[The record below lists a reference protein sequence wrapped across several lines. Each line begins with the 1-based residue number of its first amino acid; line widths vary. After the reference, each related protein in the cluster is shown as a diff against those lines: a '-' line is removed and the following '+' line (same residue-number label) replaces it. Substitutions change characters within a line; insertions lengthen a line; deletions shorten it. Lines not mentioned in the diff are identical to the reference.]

1 MEPQQEVP
9 TRHRARL
16 LFHDIADIPI
26 QKTCPFSP
34 YGFLSPQTLQEMQ
47 VLLYLCKVKR
57 KLEVR
62 LAGST

>member
-26 QKTCPFSP
+26 QKTYPFSP
-34 YGFLSPQTLQEMQ
+34 YGFLSPQTLKEMQ
-47 VLLYLCKVKR
+47 VLYLCKVKR